1 MNPTDHETRD
11 ALIARLAQAERRAT
25 PRTPTAL
32 TATIRASGEV
42 RRIKG
47 EVADVSVEGCKV
59 FTWGLH
65 DGDEVWV
72 AIAHLTPMP
81 ATVMWSREGVVGLK
95 FKSPLHQST
104 VTHLGFL

>member
-1 MNPTDHETRD
+1 MNPIDHEANN
-11 ALIARLAQAERRAT
+11 ALIGRLAQTDRRAN

-47 EVADVSVEGCKV
+47 EVADVSVEGCKI

-65 DGDEVWV
+65 EGDEVWV
-72 AIAHLTPMP
+72 AIAHLSPMP

-95 FKSPLHQST
+95 FKNALHQST